1 MVEFA
6 KFKNE
11 SQIYLDEEKM
21 YSNSN
26 PIKPQRL
33 MKDLRESL
41 PRDAIVF
48 VDGGNSL
55 HWTTHYFPV
64 YLPEYIY
71 YRLWV
76 CFHGIRNSCCCRSK
90 ICCS

>member
-6 KFKNE
+6 KFKKE

-33 MKDLRESL
+33 MKDLRESCQETL
-41 PRDAIVF
+41 SSLWMQGIAIH
-48 VDGGNSL
+48 GG
-55 HWTTHYFPV
+55 
-64 YLPEYIY
+64 YIIFLSTNQEPT
-71 YRLWV
+71 LWV
-76 CFHGIRNSCCCRSK
+76 LVLPQWDTPLPLL
-90 ICCS
+90 